1 MKNNFSESDK
11 RLLKKMGV
19 SAEPTLAEDR
29 MALAKRIAKHEAPVQ
44 VVVDP
49 DRARRQLIYLALQK
63 LLAAQEDRDEI
74 GGTEW

>member
-29 MALAKRIAKHEAPVQ
+29 IALAKRIAKHEAPAQ

-49 DRARRQLIYLALQK
+49 DRARLELIKLALEK
-63 LLAAQEDRDEI
+63 LLGAQKDRHEI
-74 GGTEW
+74 GGAE